1 MGLDVSAPARFL
13 RHATVGLTA
22 LTLLHVWLHGW
33 SGLPSARADALRV
46 LFSTRV
52 ATGERPKVTVIADQP
67 VDSVDVELTDDRGE
81 TLRSSLGALARG
93 ARREVPL
100 PAQPGRHR
108 WKGKLVVRQGGTTRD
123 STLDFE
129 TVTAPQ
135 LEIAIDKARV
145 DLGARRLEARFSRP
159 AARAEIAVFSATGDP
174 IASDTRE
181 LGDQPPGTPLVI
193 SWPATASSGDTA
205 ADIGRIDLK
214 LVDPDGFY
222 ASVSLYPWSVY
233 IPHEEVTFA
242 TDSAAIATSEAPKL
256 EASQARIAEALAR
269 HKNLG
274 PIRLYIAGH
283 TDTVGAP
290 AYNLSLSQRRAQ
302 AIAAWFRKRG
312 LRLPVL
318 YEGFGEFA
326 PLVGTPDQ
334 TDEPRNRRVDYI
346 LAVEDPVLKATR
358 HRAAW
363 KRLP

>member
-1 MGLDVSAPARFL
+1 MGADLTARTLPLSLFASLLCLAPA
-13 RHATVGLTA
+13 AQ
-22 LTLLHVWLHGW
+22 
-33 SGLPSARADALRV
+33 ADALRV
-46 LFSTRV
+46 QFSTRV
-52 ATGERPKVTVIADQP
+52 ATGERPRVTVIADQP
-67 VDSVDVELTDDRGE
+67 VDQVQVELTDDRGE
-81 TLRSSLGALARG
+81 TINTALGALGRG
-93 ARREVPL
+93 ARREVTL

-129 TVTAPQ
+129 TVTAPR
-135 LEIAIDKARV
+135 LEISIDKARV
-145 DLGARRLEARFSRP
+145 DLAARRLEARFSGA
-159 AARAEIAVFSATGDP
+159 AARAEIAVFSATGGDA
-174 IASDTRE
+174 IARDSRE
-181 LGDQPPGTPLVI
+181 LGDQPPGTPLLI
-193 SWPATASSGDTA
+193 TWPAPDTA
-205 ADIGRIDLK
+205 AAEIGRIDLK
-214 LVDPDGFY
+214 LQDPDGFY

-242 TDSAAIATSEAPKL
+242 TDSAAIAASEAPKL
-256 EASQARIAEALAR
+256 EASYARIAEALAR
-269 HKNLG
+269 HQNLG

-290 AYNLSLSQRRAQ
+290 AYNLTLSQRRAQ
-302 AIAAWFRKRG
+302 SIAAWFRKRG

-346 LAVEDPVLKATR
+346 LAVEDPALKATR

-363 KRLP
+363 KRVP

>member
-1 MGLDVSAPARFL
+1 VSARPRLL
-13 RHATVGLTA
+13 RYATVSLTA
-22 LTLLHVWLHGW
+22 LTLWLPPGRW
-33 SGLPSARADALRV
+33 LPSARADALRV
-46 LFSTRV
+46 QFSTRV
-52 ATGERPKVTVIADQP
+52 GTGERPKVTVIADQP
-67 VDSVDVELTDDRGE
+67 VDQVQVELTDDRGE
-81 TLRSSLGALARG
+81 TLTSSLGALARG
-93 ARREVPL
+93 ARRDIPL

-108 WKGKLVVRQGGTTRD
+108 WKGKLTVRQGGTTRD

-135 LEIAIDKARV
+135 LEIAVDKAKV
-145 DLGARRLEARFSRP
+145 DLAARRLEARFSRA
-159 AARAEIAVFSATGDP
+159 AARAQIAVFSATGGEP
-174 IASDTRE
+174 IATDTRE
-181 LGDQPPGTPLVI
+181 LGDQPPGTPLMI
-193 SWPATASSGDTA
+193 TWPDAG
-205 ADIGRIDLK
+205 ADVGRIDLK
-214 LVDPDGFY
+214 LEDPDGFY
-222 ASVSLYPWSVY
+222 ASVSLYPWSVH
-233 IPHEEVTFA
+233 IPHEEVSFA
-242 TDSAAIATSEAPKL
+242 TDSAAIAPAEAPKL
-256 EASQARIAEALAR
+256 ETSYARIAEALAK

-290 AYNLSLSQRRAQ
+290 AYNLTLSQRRAQ
-302 AIAAWFRKRG
+302 SIAAWFRKRG

-363 KRLP
+363 KRAP

>member
-1 MGLDVSAPARFL
+1 MGLDVSARARFL
-13 RHATVGLTA
+13 RYATVALTA
-22 LTLLHVWLHGW
+22 LTVSL
-33 SGLPSARADALRV
+33 GLPSARADALRV
-46 LFSTRV
+46 QFSTRV
-52 ATGERPKVTVIADQP
+52 ATGERPKVTVIADQS

-129 TVTAPQ
+129 TVTAPH
-135 LEIAIDKARV
+135 LEIAVDKARV
-145 DLGARRLEARFSRP
+145 DLAARRLEARFSRA
-159 AARAEIAVFSATGDP
+159 AARAEIAVFSATGGDP

-193 SWPATASSGDTA
+193 SWPATVSSGDTAA

-233 IPHEEVTFA
+233 IPHEEVSFA
-242 TDSAAIATSEAPKL
+242 TDSAAIAASEAPKL
-256 EASQARIAEALAR
+256 EASHARIAEALAK

-302 AIAAWFRKRG
+302 AIAAWFRKHG

-346 LAVEDPVLKATR
+346 LAVEDPALKATR

>member
-1 MGLDVSAPARFL
+1 
-13 RHATVGLTA
+13 
-22 LTLLHVWLHGW
+22 
-33 SGLPSARADALRV
+33 
-46 LFSTRV
+46 
-52 ATGERPKVTVIADQP
+52 
-67 VDSVDVELTDDRGE
+67 
-81 TLRSSLGALARG
+81 
-93 ARREVPL
+93 
-100 PAQPGRHR
+100 
-108 WKGKLVVRQGGTTRD
+108 
-123 STLDFE
+123 
-129 TVTAPQ
+129 
-135 LEIAIDKARV
+135 
-145 DLGARRLEARFSRP
+145 
-159 AARAEIAVFSATGDP
+159 
-174 IASDTRE
+174 
-181 LGDQPPGTPLVI
+181 
-193 SWPATASSGDTA
+193 
-205 ADIGRIDLK
+205 
-214 LVDPDGFY
+214 
-222 ASVSLYPWSVY
+222 VSLYPWSVH

-242 TDSAAIATSEAPKL
+242 TDSATIAAAESPKL
-256 EASQARIAEALAR
+256 EASYARIAEALAK

>member
-1 MGLDVSAPARFL
+1 VGLDVSARTRFL
-13 RHATVGLTA
+13 RYATVGLTA
-22 LTLLHVWLHGW
+22 LTV
-33 SGLPSARADALRV
+33 SCGLWAVRPARADALRV
-46 LFSTRV
+46 QFSTRV
-52 ATGERPKVTVIADQP
+52 GTGERPKVTVIADQP
-67 VDSVDVELTDDRGE
+67 VDAVDVELTDDRGE
-81 TLRSSLGALARG
+81 TVRSSLGALGRG

-108 WKGKLVVRQGGTTRD
+108 WKGKLLVRQGGTTRD

-129 TVTAPQ
+129 TVIAPH
-135 LEIAIDKARV
+135 LEIAVDKARV
-145 DLGARRLEARFSRP
+145 DLAARRLEARFSRA
-159 AARAEIAVFSATGDP
+159 AARAEIAVFSATGGDA

-193 SWPATASSGDTA
+193 SWPDTA
-205 ADIGRIDLK
+205 GGDIGRIDLK
-214 LVDPDGFY
+214 LEDPDGFY

-242 TDSAAIATSEAPKL
+242 TDSAAIAASEAPKL
-256 EASQARIAEALAR
+256 EASHALIAAALAK

-290 AYNLSLSQRRAQ
+290 AYNLALSQRRAQ

-326 PLVGTPDQ
+326 LLVATPDQ
-334 TDEPRNRRVDYI
+334 SDEPRNRRVDYI

-358 HRAAW
+358 HRAGW
-363 KRLP
+363 KRVP